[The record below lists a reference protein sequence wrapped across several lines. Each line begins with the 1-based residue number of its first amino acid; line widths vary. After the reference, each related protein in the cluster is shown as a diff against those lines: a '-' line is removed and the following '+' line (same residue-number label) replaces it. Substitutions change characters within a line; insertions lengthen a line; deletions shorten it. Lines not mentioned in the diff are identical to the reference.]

1 MNYNFDWDVI
11 ARAFPAMM
19 QGLGITVQITLIT
32 IAISMV
38 LAVPV
43 AVGRMSKIEV
53 IRWAA
58 QAYIEVFRCTPLLVQ
73 LFWIFYAMPA
83 LTGVTLPGEVSAVI
97 ALTAN
102 LTAFMAEAYRSGF
115 QSVPVEQ
122 VEAGRMLQLSRF
134 QQLRYII
141 VPQALRQQ
149 LPVILSLN
157 ISLFKD
163 TALVSTIAVADLMF
177 ISNTISS
184 QTYRSLEVFTLAA
197 FVYFAIAFPVSLATS
212 ALERRMQ
219 NNSGMG
225 APPPRKLVAR
235 MMPGSRTTG
244 SGTPGSGTPGSRS
257 ADPRTAVPA

>member
-1 MNYNFDWDVI
+1 
-11 ARAFPAMM
+11 
-19 QGLGITVQITLIT
+19 
-32 IAISMV
+32 MV

-58 QAYIEVFRCTPLLVQ
+58 QGYIEIFRCTPLLVQ
-73 LFWIFYAMPA
+73 LVWIFYALPA
-83 LTGVTLPGEVSAVI
+83 LTGVTLPGYASAVN

-102 LTAFMAEAYRSGF
+102 LTAVMAETYRSGF

-141 VPQALRQQ
+141 VPQAMRQQ

-177 ISNTISS
+177 ISNTISA
-184 QTYRSLEVFTLAA
+184 QNYRALEIFTLAA
-197 FVYFAIAFPVSLATS
+197 LIYFAIAFPVSLITS
-212 ALERRMQ
+212 SFERRMQ
-219 NNSGMG
+219 NNAAMG
-225 APPPRKLVAR
+225 GASRTGLLAR
-235 MMPGSRTTG
+235 MMPGSRV
-244 SGTPGSGTPGSRS
+244 
-257 ADPRTAVPA
+257 AVTR